1 MALSTQKKKKATFS
15 RVKSITVTVIL
26 IPKSSPLILPKGKKR
41 VKLNDDQRIEY
52 VDMRRNMSASQVHS
66 HILSAF
72 ERHNLTSFDYL
83 DVMRGHLVISPQQ
96 EQDGEIVTNRRGA
109 LYIREKVD
117 KVANKVLK

>member
-1 MALSTQKKKKATFS
+1 MAFSARKKRKLLLAGLS
-15 RVKSITVTVIL
+15 TVIL
-26 IPKSSPLILPKGKKR
+26 IPKSSPLILPKGKKG

-52 VDMRRNMSASQVHS
+52 VDMRRNMSASQVYS
-66 HILSAF
+66 DILSAF
-72 ERHNLTSFDYL
+72 ECHNLTSFDYL

-117 KVANKVLK
+117 KV